1 MKNYI
6 KRLPLITGIALLLM
20 TIGLMP
26 LNVKYV
32 TAQQTGLGPDTRSV
46 SVAGN
51 GQVNAQPDVAVIVV
65 GVQTEAA
72 EASAALSQNSEQLQ
86 AVIDAVAA
94 SGVLTDDIQTQVVQL
109 QPSLPVPSPDPN
121 QPAPVA
127 GQTAVTPTG
136 YIATNLVEIRVRDIT
151 SLGTLLDTAI
161 AAGGN
166 RIESIRFEVSDVNT
180 ALEQAREAAWNDARA
195 KAEQLAQLAGATL
208 GEVLLIND
216 YSATP
221 FPSAQAGA
229 VALDSRAAVPIAPGN
244 QLIAVS
250 LQITWRLSE

>member
-6 KRLPLITGIALLLM
+6 NRLPLITGIALLLM

-26 LNVKYV
+26 LSIKGVA
-32 TAQQTGLGPDTRSV
+32 AQQPGLEPDTRSV

-51 GQVNAQPDVAVIVV
+51 GQVNVQPDVAVIVV

-72 EASAALSQNSEQLQ
+72 EASAALSQNSERLQ

-109 QPSLPVPSPDPN
+109 QPSLPVPSPDPA

-136 YIATNLVEIRVRDIT
+136 YIATNLVEVRVRDIA

-161 AAGGN
+161 ASGGN
-166 RIESIRFEVSDVNT
+166 RIESIRFEVSDVNA

-229 VALDSRAAVPIAPGN
+229 ASLDTVAAVPIAPGN